1 MGFGNKGLK
10 QGFQVLPLPPSRCI
24 TLIKALA
31 FSGPHFLICEMEIMP
46 LISHCVAV
54 RLENADNNS
63 WHRKGQLEKKKKR
76 KGQLMVTVI
85 RVNLPT
91 ALLNILQ
98 GCIFQLAKGTKLL
111 LVSPMTISK
120 RFHFSNP

>member
-1 MGFGNKGLK
+1 
-10 QGFQVLPLPPSRCI
+10 
-24 TLIKALA
+24 
-31 FSGPHFLICEMEIMP
+31 MEIMP

-54 RLENADNNS
+54 RI
-63 WHRKGQLEKKKKR
+63 RKMLITIPGIERANWKKKKR

-98 GCIFQLAKGTKLL
+98 GCIFLTGKRNKTALAF
-111 LVSPMTISK
+111 P
-120 RFHFSNP
+120 